1 MVKPPISGTHKKG
14 KTNAHIGASMELK
27 AEDSRTQR
35 SAASRNK
42 SIDKTVSTAKNTNTS
57 KTGVSLK
64 TKESGGASKTE
75 RGHGKNSRGYK
86 KLSTNLM
93 DASSSNPIN
102 VAISKKG
109 ESQVRTSM
117 PLMGEKENL

>member
-1 MVKPPISGTHKKG
+1 MAV
-14 KTNAHIGASMELK
+14 SMEFK

-64 TKESGGASKTE
+64 TKESGASKTE
-75 RGHGKNSRGYK
+75 RG
-86 KLSTNLM
+86 
-93 DASSSNPIN
+93 
-102 VAISKKG
+102 
-109 ESQVRTSM
+109 
-117 PLMGEKENL
+117 

>member
-1 MVKPPISGTHKKG
+1 M
-14 KTNAHIGASMELK
+14 MELK
-27 AEDSRTQR
+27 AEDQRTQR

-64 TKESGGASKTE
+64 TKESGASKTE
-75 RGHGKNSRGYK
+75 RGQGKASRGYK
-86 KLSTNLM
+86 NLTSLPL
-93 DASSSNPIN
+93 DGGSSNPIN
-102 VAISKKG
+102 VAISKKVG
-109 ESQVRTSM
+109 HDSQVRASL

>member
-1 MVKPPISGTHKKG
+1 MSGVQRKG
-14 KTNAHIGASMELK
+14 KGGHHVAVSMEFK

-64 TKESGGASKTE
+64 TKESGASKTE
-75 RGHGKNSRGYK
+75 RG
-86 KLSTNLM
+86 
-93 DASSSNPIN
+93 
-102 VAISKKG
+102 
-109 ESQVRTSM
+109 
-117 PLMGEKENL
+117 